1 MTLRELIHRTEK
13 QFSRADLFYGHGTD
27 NALDEAF
34 FLVMVTLDLE
44 FDCNEEQLNQ
54 TLTTDQIKKVE
65 RLINKR
71 INEHIP
77 VAYLVNQAWFAGHKF
92 YVNKN
97 VLIPRSP
104 LAELITSDFRPWVKP
119 ESVKSI
125 IDIGTGSACIAIACA
140 HQFKH
145 ASVDAIDIDDAAIEV
160 ANENVKLHQLDSR
173 VQIIKSDLFEKLS
186 SRKYN
191 LIISNPP
198 YVSHAEMQT
207 LPKEYSHEPGHAL
220 VAENDGLAIIDKIL
234 RQSVNHLTD
243 EGVLIVE
250 AGNSMQA
257 VDDNYP
263 DLALTWLEFE
273 RGDDGVFLISKAELE
288 QSKI

>member
-1 MTLRELIHRTEK
+1 MTLRELIHRTKK
-13 QFSRADLFYGHGTD
+13 QFLQADLFYGHGTD

-34 FLVMVTLDLE
+34 YLVMVTLDLE

-65 RLINKR
+65 GLINKR

-77 VAYLVNQAWFAGHKF
+77 VAYLVNQAWFAGYKF

-104 LAELITSDFRPWVKP
+104 LAELITSDFQPWVKP

-145 ASVDAIDIDDAAIEV
+145 ASIDAVDIDDAAIQV
-160 ANENVKLHQLDSR
+160 ANKNVELHQLDSR
-173 VQIIKSDLFEKLS
+173 VKIIKSDLFEKLS
-186 SRKYN
+186 DKKYN

-234 RQSVNHLTD
+234 RQSVKHLTD

-250 AGNSMQA
+250 VGNCMQA

-263 DLALTWLEFE
+263 DLPLTWLEFE
-273 RGDDGVFLISKAELE
+273 HGGNGVFLISRAELE